1 MPSIYMKMPKNWI
14 ELVCGGKLIQH
25 SGNSADKSIILIYFS
40 VGIFSSQSFPL
51 QKFPAKYLLARTV
64 HSSTSFEWPVL
75 ILTLTGHIKGQQW
88 VSSSLNFSGCCVE
101 VVHSEYKIRL
111 KHSAEMSG
119 YKLFFFPGR
128 AKGEKCRLA
137 FAAAKIDY
145 EDIRLPVEEWE
156 KEKAC
161 K

>member
-1 MPSIYMKMPKNWI
+1 MAVNWFNILATQLINLSSWHIFQVEYLTRNPFLYKNFRQNI
-14 ELVCGGKLIQH
+14 CLHVQYIVVLSLRG
-25 SGNSADKSIILIYFS
+25 
-40 VGIFSSQSFPL
+40 
-51 QKFPAKYLLARTV
+51 LLHEKTRYKI
-64 HSSTSFEWPVL
+64 L
-75 ILTLTGHIKGQQW
+75 ILTLTGDIKSQQW
-88 VSSSLNFSGCCVE
+88 VSSSLNFSGCSVE

-145 EDIRLPVEEWE
+145 EDIRVPVEEWA

>member
-1 MPSIYMKMPKNWI
+1 MAVNWFNI
-14 ELVCGGKLIQH
+14 LATQLVNL
-25 SGNSADKSIILIYFS
+25 SSWY
-40 VGIFSSQSFPL
+40 IFQVE
-51 QKFPAKYLLARTV
+51 YLARNPFLYKNFRPNIYLHVQYIVVLPLSGLLREITR
-64 HSSTSFEWPVL
+64 TTTAEIYKIL
-75 ILTLTGHIKGQQW
+75 ILTLIGQDIKGQKW
-88 VSSSLNFSGCCVE
+88 VSSSLNFSGCCAE
-101 VVHSEYKIRL
+101 VVHSEYMIRL

>member
-1 MPSIYMKMPKNWI
+1 M
-14 ELVCGGKLIQH
+14 
-25 SGNSADKSIILIYFS
+25 
-40 VGIFSSQSFPL
+40 
-51 QKFPAKYLLARTV
+51 
-64 HSSTSFEWPVL
+64 
-75 ILTLTGHIKGQQW
+75 
-88 VSSSLNFSGCCVE
+88 
-101 VVHSEYKIRL
+101 IRL

-119 YKLFFFPGR
+119 YKLFYFPSR
-128 AKGEKCRLA
+128 AEGEKCRLA

>member
-1 MPSIYMKMPKNWI
+1 MAVNWFNILATQLINLSSWYIFQVGYLTRNPFLYKNFRQNI
-14 ELVCGGKLIQH
+14 CLHVQYIVVLPL
-25 SGNSADKSIILIYFS
+25 SG
-40 VGIFSSQSFPL
+40 
-51 QKFPAKYLLARTV
+51 LLREMTRYRI
-64 HSSTSFEWPVL
+64 L
-75 ILTLTGHIKGQQW
+75 ILTLTGQDIKGQQW

-111 KHSAEMSG
+111 KYSAEMSG
-119 YKLFFFPGR
+119 YKLFYFQSR
-128 AKGEKCRLA
+128 AGGEKCRLA

-145 EDIRLPVEEWE
+145 EDIRVPVEEWP